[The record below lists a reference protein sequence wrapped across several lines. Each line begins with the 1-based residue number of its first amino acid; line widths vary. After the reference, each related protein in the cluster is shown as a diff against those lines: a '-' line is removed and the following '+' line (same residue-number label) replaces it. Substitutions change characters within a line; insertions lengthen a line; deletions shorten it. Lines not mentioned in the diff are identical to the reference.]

1 MTGYTIKHYSEVRT
15 LKAIPDTQKG
25 LIYPGEII
33 FIDDVYFITRY
44 KLKLSD
50 QSATNQEAA
59 LTAAFKLLIAGT
71 KDYNR
76 RIAGGPTQVAS
87 MTNIS
92 VVPGANKAYEIGTTK
107 PKKWNMDV
115 NLEIIW
121 SVE

>member
-15 LKAIPDTQKG
+15 LKAINDTQKG

-33 FIDDVYFITRY
+33 FVDDVYFITRY

-50 QSATNQEAA
+50 QSATNAEGA
-59 LTAAFKLLIAGT
+59 LTTAFKLLIAGT
-71 KDYNR
+71 KNYNR
-76 RIAGGPTQVAS
+76 RIAGPTQVAS
-87 MTNIS
+87 MTNIA

-115 NLEIIW
+115 NLEVIW
-121 SVE
+121 SVG

>member
-1 MTGYTIKHYSEVRT
+1 MTGYTIKQYSEAKT
-15 LKAIPDTQKG
+15 MKAIGDVQRG

-50 QSATNQEAA
+50 MSDNNAEAA
-59 LTAAFKLLIAGT
+59 LTVGLKLLIAGT
-71 KDYNR
+71 KNYNR
-76 RIAGGPTQVAS
+76 RLAGPTQVAS

-92 VVPGANKAYEIGTTK
+92 VVPGANKAYEVGTTN

-115 NLEIIW
+115 MLDVIW
-121 SVE
+121 SVG